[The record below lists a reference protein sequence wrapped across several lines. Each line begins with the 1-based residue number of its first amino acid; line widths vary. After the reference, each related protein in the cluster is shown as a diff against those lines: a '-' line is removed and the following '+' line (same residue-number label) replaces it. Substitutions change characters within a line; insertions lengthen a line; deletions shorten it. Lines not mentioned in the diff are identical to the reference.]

1 MKISIIGLGLQG
13 GSIGLKLREKGHY
26 VIGQDY
32 LPLHEK
38 WALELGLVDEIMPFA
53 QAVKESDVCFLAM
66 PVNYIESTLIK
77 VLDLVDTQQVV
88 TDTGSTKE
96 KIGQAVKNHPMRH
109 RYVAGH
115 PLAGTEFSG
124 PKAAFSTLF
133 EGKKNLVCDIDL
145 SDKNAVKTI
154 QKLNTDLGM
163 KTVFMDS
170 AKHDKHLAYVS
181 HLSHVSSFMLG
192 LTVLDIERDEQQI
205 FELAGTGFGST
216 VRLAKSSPE
225 TWAPIFERNQ
235 KHLSDALGEY
245 IAHLTMFKKY
255 MDTGNLD
262 ELKGAM
268 SRANEIKRVL
278 DNTPPN
284 TSSNK

>member
-1 MKISIIGLGLQG
+1 MRISIIGLGLLG
-13 GSIGLKLREKGHY
+13 GSIGLKLREKGHF

-32 LPLHEK
+32 LPAHEEL
-38 WALELGLVDEIMPFA
+38 ALELGLVDEIMPFA
-53 QAVKESDVCFLAM
+53 QAIKESEVCFLAM

-77 VLDLVDTQQVV
+77 ALELIDNQQVI

-96 KIGQAVKNHPMRH
+96 KIGLAVRNHPMRH

-124 PKAAFSTLF
+124 PRAAFSSLF
-133 EGKKNLVCDIDL
+133 EGKKNLVCDVNL
-145 SDKNAVKTI
+145 SDDDAVETI
-154 QKLNTDLGM
+154 QKLNEDLGM
-163 KTVFMDS
+163 ETIFMDA

-192 LTVLDIERDEQQI
+192 LTVLDIEQDEQRI
-205 FELAGTGFGST
+205 FDLAGTGFGST

-225 TWAPIFERNQ
+225 TWAPIFDRNQ

-245 IAHLTMFKKY
+245 IAHLILFKEN
-255 MDTGNLD
+255 MDAGNLKA
-262 ELKGAM
+262 LKGAM
-268 SRANEIKRVL
+268 SRANEIRRVL
-278 DNTPPN
+278 DG
-284 TSSNK
+284 

>member
-1 MKISIIGLGLQG
+1 MRISIIGLGLLG

-26 VIGQDY
+26 IIGQDY

-38 WALELGLVDEIMPFA
+38 MALELGLVDEIMPFA
-53 QAVKESDVCFLAM
+53 QAIKATEVCFLAM
-66 PVNYIESTLIK
+66 PVNYIETTLIK
-77 VLDLVDTQQVV
+77 ALDLIDSQQVI

-96 KIGQAVKNHPMRH
+96 QIGLAVKNHPMRH

-124 PKAAFSTLF
+124 PKAAFSSLF
-133 EGKKNLVCDIDL
+133 EGKKNLVCDIAL
-145 SDKNAVKTI
+145 SDKDAVDTLK
-154 QKLNTDLGM
+154 KLNVDLGM
-163 KTVFMDS
+163 KTIFMDS

-192 LTVLDIERDEQQI
+192 LTVLDIEQDEQQI
-205 FELAGTGFGST
+205 FDLASTGFGST

-225 TWAPIFERNQ
+225 TWAPIFDRNQ
-235 KHLSDALGEY
+235 THLSDALGEY

-255 MDTGNLD
+255 MDAGNVD

-278 DNTPPN
+278 QNTPSSTP
-284 TSSNK
+284 SNK

>member
-1 MKISIIGLGLQG
+1 MRISIIGLGLLG
-13 GSIGLKLREKGHY
+13 GSIGLKLRKKGHY

-32 LPLHEK
+32 LPAHEK
-38 WALELGLVDEIMPFA
+38 LALELGLVDEIMPFA
-53 QAVKESDVCFLAM
+53 QAIKKSDVCFLAI
-66 PVNYIESTLIK
+66 PVNYIESTLTK
-77 VLDLVDTQQVV
+77 VLDLIDNQQVV

-96 KIGQAVKNHPMRH
+96 KIGLAVKEHPMRH

-124 PKAAFSTLF
+124 PNAAFSSLF
-133 EGKKNLVCDIDL
+133 DGKKNLVCDIVL
-145 SDKNAVKTI
+145 SDDDAVRI
-154 QKLNTDLGM
+154 IHNLNLDLGM
-163 KTVFMDS
+163 ETIFMDS

-192 LTVLDIERDEQQI
+192 LTVLDIEQDEQRI
-205 FELAGTGFGST
+205 FDLAGTGFGST

-225 TWAPIFERNQ
+225 TWGPIFDRNQ

-245 IAHLTMFKKY
+245 ISHLKKFKNY
-255 MDTGNLD
+255 MDTGNLE

-268 SRANEIKRVL
+268 TRANEIRRVL
-278 DNTPPN
+278 DG
-284 TSSNK
+284 